1 MCSRHGAERDVMDQL
16 LNIWCIPLAIGCLF
30 FVGIPVSLLLLSPI
44 PGEDDDVNWH
54 FIVSPFVGLAV
65 SVVVLQNL
73 TYLNFPVR
81 LSTPF
86 LISIVGILWIWI
98 LKDFRANLKVSKKT
112 GIVLLQAIAVF
123 VIHAFGLLI
132 LGPQY
137 YVGRAWHD
145 EYTYT
150 CLADFLANFPFN
162 LDNESVQSSFS
173 LVTAVNFKA
182 DRIGQSIF
190 HAFLST
196 ITCMDSKSTFGIAIL
211 LMPFMVTLASFVLI
225 VKAYS
230 IRDRS
235 AFVGSVAAGVIPAIC
250 MVHIECFLSQALVI
264 PLLLIWPFILSHA
277 IRYFQFRNV
286 LVAAFVLSA
295 ATSIYTEFYL
305 LFIGVGLVSVTMH
318 CIQESGKWRAYIIG
332 LGLIMYSA
340 LILNAGFLTGIEEI
354 LQRLGMKNALPSI
367 YPWART
373 TEGLMRLWIGDLVEI
388 VPNGSLD
395 FIGPITAV
403 LFFAA
408 SSGLVLGAFYRRN
421 PLSLSILAL
430 GGLPVLVFVRGA
442 EYNYQLYKLL
452 LSVSPLY
459 PIGWTVLSQRLN
471 RSIVFKAHRFNACFR
486 ITGVIL
492 IVLMVIAS
500 ASMTIR
506 TGVGRTM
513 EEVGRGGAHKLA
525 APATMHLQKRLS
537 TIRNQ
542 NIYIIWTDD
551 FFGGDYV
558 LNWLRYFARNN
569 YVWSINSADV
579 EDQASNYSMTRVEH
593 LNSEFCHD
601 KINQESATE
610 ESDTFLLTGNSF
622 NSYLSE
628 KCMELEWS
636 EDPYYLWKFR
646 QKDLEVLYNLPKI
659 IDKPLGVSK

>member
-1 MCSRHGAERDVMDQL
+1 
-16 LNIWCIPLAIGCLF
+16 
-30 FVGIPVSLLLLSPI
+30 
-44 PGEDDDVNWH
+44 
-54 FIVSPFVGLAV
+54 
-65 SVVVLQNL
+65 
-73 TYLNFPVR
+73 
-81 LSTPF
+81 
-86 LISIVGILWIWI
+86 
-98 LKDFRANLKVSKKT
+98 
-112 GIVLLQAIAVF
+112 
-123 VIHAFGLLI
+123 
-132 LGPQY
+132 
-137 YVGRAWHD
+137 
-145 EYTYT
+145 
-150 CLADFLANFPFN
+150 
-162 LDNESVQSSFS
+162 
-173 LVTAVNFKA
+173 
-182 DRIGQSIF
+182 
-190 HAFLST
+190 
-196 ITCMDSKSTFGIAIL
+196 
-211 LMPFMVTLASFVLI
+211 
-225 VKAYS
+225 
-230 IRDRS
+230 
-235 AFVGSVAAGVIPAIC
+235 
-250 MVHIECFLSQALVI
+250 
-264 PLLLIWPFILSHA
+264 
-277 IRYFQFRNV
+277 
-286 LVAAFVLSA
+286 
-295 ATSIYTEFYL
+295 
-305 LFIGVGLVSVTMH
+305 
-318 CIQESGKWRAYIIG
+318 
-332 LGLIMYSA
+332 MYSA

-593 LNSEFCHD
+593 LNSEFWHD

-628 KCMELEWS
+628 KCMGARMVRGSLLFVE
-636 EDPYYLWKFR
+636 
-646 QKDLEVLYNLPKI
+646 I
-659 IDKPLGVSK
+659 